1 MVTELVT
8 NRVPLT
14 FSTLWYQWGLLTI
27 VAVLCGG
34 SKNGSKIFLSITK
47 IRPGHFEV
55 GGFTVVK
62 SKNWPPLIFLKL
74 KFSYINQG
82 PWTWIKRNYFNIC
95 HRKKVYLVIDLK
107 ISSIW
112 KSHLGYYK
120 NFFAMRDIDVIPFVS
135 CSGTLIYIRKFQ
147 FQKNLRWS
155 NFWLY

>member
-1 MVTELVT
+1 MNFCVKLFSSLLWYDVSSVWWNFRQIDEILLYF
-8 NRVPLT
+8 RVPLT

-27 VAVLCGG
+27 VVVMCEG
-34 SKNGSKIFLSITK
+34 SKTGFRIFLSITK

-112 KSHLGYYK
+112 KSHLGY
-120 NFFAMRDIDVIPFVS
+120 
-135 CSGTLIYIRKFQ
+135 
-147 FQKNLRWS
+147 
-155 NFWLY
+155 